1 MRPACSAS
9 QDLKERVRQSSPS
22 TDFVKSG
29 GLFPLLSYARPMP
42 RFGGGEPCAAGAL
55 VRLFS
60 FIRRARI
67 AGLRAGVAVSDREV
81 AVAVV
86 RRTTGR
92 RPVIVN
98 CVSQTAPEG
107 YADVAVERALQGLE
121 LGHTPV
127 SAVIG
132 AGDYQI
138 VQVEAPEVPAAE
150 LRQATR
156 WRLRDQFDF
165 PIDSATIDLFD
176 VPATARRGRART
188 LFAVAAHGGAVENI
202 GSALGRATP
211 GFDVIDIPE
220 LCQRNLSALL
230 PQDHKGIAL
239 LVLREQFA
247 QLVLT
252 RNGLLYLTRRFELGQ
267 RAMSLDSSDAGA
279 TETQIDPTSLAL
291 ELQRSLDY
299 YESHFDQSAIGD
311 LVIAPGGARAAAL
324 ATALSAETG
333 LRVSTLNLSD
343 CMDIADG
350 VTLPEGWLPCMA
362 IGAALRADA
371 AVS

>member
-1 MRPACSAS
+1 MR
-9 QDLKERVRQSSPS
+9 VNG
-22 TDFVKSG
+22 T
-29 GLFPLLSYARPMP
+29 
-42 RFGGGEPCAAGAL
+42 GAL

-60 FIRRARI
+60 FIRRARV

-98 CVSQTAPEG
+98 CVSQSAAEG
-107 YADVAVERALQGLE
+107 YSDAAVERALQGLE
-121 LGHTPV
+121 LGRTPV

-138 VQVEAPEVPAAE
+138 VQVEAPDVPAAE

-156 WRLRDQFDF
+156 WKLRDQFDF
-165 PIDSATIDLFD
+165 PIESATIDLFD
-176 VPATARRGRART
+176 VPATARRGRARM

-202 GSALGRATP
+202 GGALGRATP

-230 PQDHKGIAL
+230 PQDNKGMAL
-239 LVLREQFA
+239 LVLRDQFA

-252 RNGLLYLTRRFELGQ
+252 RNGSLYLTRRFELPQ
-267 RAMSLDSSDAGA
+267 RSAASLDMDATGGDSPIEPA
-279 TETQIDPTSLAL
+279 TLAL

-311 LVIAPGGARAAAL
+311 LVIAPGGPRAAAL

-333 LRVSTLNLSD
+333 LRVSTLDLSECID
-343 CMDIADG
+343 VADG
-350 VTLPEGWLPCMA
+350 VAVPENWLSCMA
-362 IGAALRADA
+362 IGAALRTDA
-371 AVS
+371 AAG

>member
-1 MRPACSAS
+1 MAVACL
-9 QDLKERVRQSSPS
+9 DLEAGAR
-22 TDFVKSG
+22 SG
-29 GLFPLLSYARPMP
+29 GL
-42 RFGGGEPCAAGAL
+42 
-55 VRLFS
+55 VKLFS

-86 RRTTGR
+86 RRPTGR
-92 RPVIVN
+92 RPVIVK
-98 CVSQTAPEG
+98 CVSQVVAEG
-107 YADVAVERALQGLE
+107 YGDVAVERALQDLD
-121 LGHTPV
+121 LGRTPV

-138 VQVEAPEVPAAE
+138 VQVEAPEVPPAE

-165 PIDSATIDLFD
+165 PIESATIDLFD
-176 VPATARRGRART
+176 VPASARRGRARM

-202 GSALGRATP
+202 GNALGRTTP

-220 LCQRNLSALL
+220 LCQRNLAALL
-230 PQDHKGIAL
+230 PQDHKGLAL

-252 RNGLLYLTRRFELGQ
+252 RNGQLYLTRRFELGQ
-267 RAMSLDSSDAGA
+267 RAAAAGTLDYDAGTGA
-279 TETQIDPTSLAL
+279 AQIDPSSLAL

-311 LVIAPGGARAAAL
+311 LVIAPGGERATTLAAS
-324 ATALSAETG
+324 LSAETG

-343 CMDIADG
+343 CIDMADG
-350 VTLPEGWLPCMA
+350 VSVPDGWLPCMA

>member
-1 MRPACSAS
+1 M
-9 QDLKERVRQSSPS
+9 
-22 TDFVKSG
+22 
-29 GLFPLLSYARPMP
+29 
-42 RFGGGEPCAAGAL
+42 
-55 VRLFS
+55 RLFS
-60 FIRRARI
+60 FIRRGRV
-67 AGLRAGVAVSDREV
+67 AGVRAGVAVSDREV

-98 CVSQTAPEG
+98 CVSQAAPEG
-107 YADVAVERALQGLE
+107 YADIAVERALQDLE
-121 LGHTPV
+121 LGRTPV

-176 VPATARRGRART
+176 VPATARRGRARM
-188 LFAVAAHGGAVENI
+188 LFAVAAHGGAVESI
-202 GSALGRATP
+202 GSTMVRATP
-211 GFDVIDIPE
+211 GFDIIDIPE

-230 PQDHKGIAL
+230 PQDHKGMAL

-252 RNGLLYLTRRFELGQ
+252 RNGLLYLTRRFELGK
-267 RAMSLDSSDAGA
+267 RTTVSLEGAEGDTADAQVDA
-279 TETQIDPTSLAL
+279 ASLAL

-299 YESHFDQSAIGD
+299 YESHFDQSAISD
-311 LVIAPGGARAAAL
+311 LVIAPGGARAIAL
-324 ATALSAETG
+324 ATALSTETG
-333 LRVSTLNLSD
+333 LRVSALNLAD
-343 CMDIADG
+343 CLDMASG

-371 AVS
+371 AVN

>member
-1 MRPACSAS
+1 
-9 QDLKERVRQSSPS
+9 
-22 TDFVKSG
+22 
-29 GLFPLLSYARPMP
+29 
-42 RFGGGEPCAAGAL
+42 
-55 VRLFS
+55 
-60 FIRRARI
+60 
-67 AGLRAGVAVSDREV
+67 
-81 AVAVV
+81 
-86 RRTTGR
+86 
-92 RPVIVN
+92 
-98 CVSQTAPEG
+98 
-107 YADVAVERALQGLE
+107 VERALQDLE
-121 LGHTPV
+121 LGRTPV

-176 VPATARRGRART
+176 VPATARRGRARM
-188 LFAVAAHGGAVENI
+188 LFAVAAHGGAVESI
-202 GSALGRATP
+202 GSTMVRATP
-211 GFDVIDIPE
+211 GFDIIDIPE

-230 PQDHKGIAL
+230 PQDHKGMAL

-252 RNGLLYLTRRFELGQ
+252 RNGLLYLTRRFELGK
-267 RAMSLDSSDAGA
+267 RTTVSLEGAEGDTTEAQVDAA
-279 TETQIDPTSLAL
+279 SLAL

-299 YESHFDQSAIGD
+299 YESHFDQSAISD
-311 LVIAPGGARAAAL
+311 LVIAPGGARAIAL
-324 ATALSAETG
+324 ATALSTETG
-333 LRVSTLNLSD
+333 LRVSALNLAD
-343 CMDIADG
+343 CLDMASG

-371 AVS
+371 AVN

>member
-1 MRPACSAS
+1 
-9 QDLKERVRQSSPS
+9 VH
-22 TDFVKSG
+22 G
-29 GLFPLLSYARPMP
+29 I
-42 RFGGGEPCAAGAL
+42 AGA
-55 VRLFS
+55 VVKLFS
-60 FIRRARI
+60 FIRRARV

-98 CVSQTAPEG
+98 CVSQAAAG
-107 YADVAVERALQGLE
+107 YADLAVERALLGLE
-121 LGHTPV
+121 LGRTPV

-165 PIDSATIDLFD
+165 PIESATIDLFD
-176 VPATARRGRART
+176 VPPSSRRGRTRT

-202 GSALGRATP
+202 GSTLTRAAP

-220 LCQRNLSALL
+220 LCQRNLGALL
-230 PQDHKGIAL
+230 PQDNKGLAL

-267 RAMSLDSSDAGA
+267 RSVAAAPDTLDYDVGTGEA
-279 TETQIDPTSLAL
+279 QIDPSTLAL

-311 LVIAPGGARAAAL
+311 LVIAPGGPRATAL
-324 ATALSAETG
+324 AKSLSAETG
-333 LRVSTLNLSD
+333 LRVSTLNVSD
-343 CMDIADG
+343 CMDVADG
-350 VTLPEGWLPCMA
+350 VSVPDGWLSCMA

-371 AVS
+371 AAS

>member
-1 MRPACSAS
+1 MAGPCL
-9 QDLKERVRQSSPS
+9 DLE
-22 TDFVKSG
+22 
-29 GLFPLLSYARPMP
+29 
-42 RFGGGEPCAAGAL
+42 AGARHAGAIVKL
-55 VRLFS
+55 VCC
-60 FIRRARI
+60 IRRPRVT
-67 AGLRAGVAVSDREV
+67 GLRAGVAVSDREV

-98 CVSQTAPEG
+98 CVSQAAADG
-107 YADVAVERALQGLE
+107 YADLAVERALEGLE
-121 LGHTPV
+121 LGRTPV

-176 VPATARRGRART
+176 VPATPRRGRARMM
-188 LFAVAAHGGAVENI
+188 FAVAAHGSAVENI
-202 GSALGRATP
+202 GSALVRATP

-230 PQDHKGIAL
+230 PQDKKGVAL
-239 LVLREQFA
+239 LTLADTFA

-252 RNGLLYLTRRFELGQ
+252 RSGLLYLTRRFEL
-267 RAMSLDSSDAGA
+267 DSA
-279 TETQIDPTSLAL
+279 SLAL

-299 YESHFDQSAIGD
+299 YESHFDQSAISD
-311 LVIAPGGARAAAL
+311 LVIAPGGERATAL
-324 ATALSAETG
+324 AGTLSAETG
-333 LRVSTLNLSD
+333 LRVSTLNLQD
-343 CMDIADG
+343 CMDVADG
-350 VTLPEGWLPCMA
+350 VTVPEGWLPCMA
-362 IGAALRADA
+362 IGAALRAEQQA
-371 AVS
+371 S

>member
-1 MRPACSAS
+1 
-9 QDLKERVRQSSPS
+9 
-22 TDFVKSG
+22 
-29 GLFPLLSYARPMP
+29 
-42 RFGGGEPCAAGAL
+42 

-60 FIRRARI
+60 FIRRGRV
-67 AGLRAGVAVSDREV
+67 AGVRAGVAVSDREV

-98 CVSQTAPEG
+98 CISQAAPEG
-107 YADVAVERALQGLE
+107 YADIAVERALQDLE
-121 LGHTPV
+121 LGRTPV

-176 VPATARRGRART
+176 VPATARRGRARM
-188 LFAVAAHGGAVENI
+188 LFAVAAQGGAVESI
-202 GSALGRATP
+202 GSTMARATP
-211 GFDVIDIPE
+211 AFDVIDIPE

-230 PQDHKGIAL
+230 PQDHKGMAL

-252 RNGLLYLTRRFELGQ
+252 RNGLLYLTRRFELGK
-267 RAMSLDSSDAGA
+267 RTTVSLEGTEGDAVEA
-279 TETQIDPTSLAL
+279 QADAASLAL

-299 YESHFDQSAIGD
+299 YESHFDQSAISD
-311 LVIAPGGARAAAL
+311 LVIAPGGARATAL
-324 ATALSAETG
+324 ASALSTETG
-333 LRVSTLNLSD
+333 LRVSALNLAD
-343 CMDIADG
+343 CLDVANG

-362 IGAALRADA
+362 IGAALRTDA
-371 AVS
+371 AVN

>member
-1 MRPACSAS
+1 M
-9 QDLKERVRQSSPS
+9 RVRQSSAS
-22 TDFVKSG
+22 RDSVKFPAP
-29 GLFPLLSYARPMP
+29 FPLLSYGRPCLDL
-42 RFGGGEPCAAGAL
+42 EAGHGIAGSS
-55 VRLFS
+55 VRMFS
-60 FIRRARI
+60 FIRQARA

-98 CVSQTAPEG
+98 CVSQPAAKG
-107 YADVAVERALQGLE
+107 YDDVAVERALQDLA
-121 LGHTPV
+121 LGRTPV

-132 AGDYQI
+132 AGDYQV
-138 VQVEAPEVPAAE
+138 VQVEAPDVPAAE

-176 VPATARRGRART
+176 VPPTARRGRARM

-202 GSALGRATP
+202 GGALTRVTP
-211 GFDVIDIPE
+211 GFDIIDIPE

-230 PQDHKGIAL
+230 PQDQKGLAL

-252 RNGLLYLTRRFELGQ
+252 RNGLLYLTRRIELGQ
-267 RAMSLDSSDAGA
+267 RSAGA
-279 TETQIDPTSLAL
+279 PLDVDARAGTADPSIDAASLAL

-311 LVIAPGGARAAAL
+311 LVIAPGGPRAVALAAAL
-324 ATALSAETG
+324 SSETG
-333 LRVSTLNLSD
+333 LRVSALNLSD
-343 CMDIADG
+343 CMDMADG
-350 VTLPEGWLPCMA
+350 IAVPDGWLPCMA

-371 AVS
+371 AAG

>member
-1 MRPACSAS
+1 
-9 QDLKERVRQSSPS
+9 
-22 TDFVKSG
+22 
-29 GLFPLLSYARPMP
+29 
-42 RFGGGEPCAAGAL
+42 

-60 FIRRARI
+60 FIRRGRV
-67 AGLRAGVAVSDREV
+67 AGVRAGVAVSDREV

-98 CVSQTAPEG
+98 CVSQAAPEG
-107 YADVAVERALQGLE
+107 YADIAVERALQDLE
-121 LGHTPV
+121 LGRTPV

-176 VPATARRGRART
+176 VPATARRGRARM
-188 LFAVAAHGGAVENI
+188 LFAVAAHGGAVESI
-202 GSALGRATP
+202 GSTMVRATP
-211 GFDVIDIPE
+211 GFDIIDIPE

-230 PQDHKGIAL
+230 PQDHKGMAL

-252 RNGLLYLTRRFELGQ
+252 RNGLLYLTRRFELGK
-267 RAMSLDSSDAGA
+267 RTTVSLEGAEGDTTEAQVDAA
-279 TETQIDPTSLAL
+279 SLAL

-299 YESHFDQSAIGD
+299 YESHFDQSAISD
-311 LVIAPGGARAAAL
+311 LVIAPGGARAIAL
-324 ATALSAETG
+324 ATALSTETG
-333 LRVSTLNLSD
+333 LRVSALNLAD
-343 CMDIADG
+343 CLDMASG

-371 AVS
+371 AVN

>member
-1 MRPACSAS
+1 MAVPCL
-9 QDLKERVRQSSPS
+9 DLEARARR
-22 TDFVKSG
+22 SG
-29 GLFPLLSYARPMP
+29 GL
-42 RFGGGEPCAAGAL
+42 
-55 VRLFS
+55 VKLFS
-60 FIRRARI
+60 FIRRARV

-86 RRTTGR
+86 RRAAGR

-98 CVSQTAPEG
+98 CVSQPADG
-107 YADVAVERALQGLE
+107 YADLAVERALQGLE
-121 LGHTPV
+121 LGRTPV

-176 VPATARRGRART
+176 VPATTRRRARM
-188 LFAVAAHGGAVENI
+188 LFAVAAHGGAIESI
-202 GSALGRATP
+202 GATMTRATQ

-220 LCQRNLSALL
+220 LCQRNLGTLL
-230 PQDHKGIAL
+230 PQDTKGLAL
-239 LVLREQFA
+239 LILREQFA

-252 RNGLLYLTRRFELGQ
+252 RGGLLYLTRRFELGQ
-267 RAMSLDSSDAGA
+267 RASKPDTLDYDVSTGEA
-279 TETQIDPTSLAL
+279 QIDSGSLAL

-311 LVIAPGGARAAAL
+311 LVIAPGGARALAL
-324 ATALSAETG
+324 AKSLSADTG
-333 LRVSTLNLSD
+333 LRISTLNLSD
-343 CMDIADG
+343 CMDVADG
-350 VTLPEGWLPCMA
+350 VTVPEGWLPCMA
-362 IGAALRADA
+362 VGAALRTDA
-371 AVS
+371 AAT

>member
-1 MRPACSAS
+1 MPDPCL
-9 QDLKERVRQSSPS
+9 DLEAVRSKLAGPFVRVFS
-22 TDFVKSG
+22 
-29 GLFPLLSYARPMP
+29 LFKRT
-42 RFGGGEPCAAGAL
+42 R
-55 VRLFS
+55 V
-60 FIRRARI
+60 
-67 AGLRAGVAVSDREV
+67 AGLRAGIAVGDREV

-86 RRTTGR
+86 RKAPGH
-92 RPVIVN
+92 RPVVVN
-98 CVSQTAPEG
+98 CVSEQSAEG
-107 YADVAVERALQGLE
+107 YADAAVERVLHDLE
-121 LGHTPV
+121 LNRTPV

-132 AGDYQI
+132 AGDYQV
-138 VQVEAPEVPAAE
+138 VQVEAPDVPPAE

-176 VPATARRGRART
+176 VPATSRRGRTRM
-188 LFAVAAHGGAVENI
+188 LFAVAARGDAVERI
-202 GSALGRATP
+202 ATVVGRATP

-230 PQDHKGIAL
+230 PQDQKGVAL

-252 RNGLLYLTRRFELGQ
+252 RNGLLYLTRRFELAQ
-267 RAMSLDSSDAGA
+267 RSPGTLDFTDANAGPGEA
-279 TETQIDPTSLAL
+279 HIDPATLAL

-311 LVIAPGGARAAAL
+311 LIIAPGGTRAAAL
-324 ATALSAETG
+324 ATALAAETG
-333 LRVSTLNLSD
+333 LRVSTLSLGD
-343 CMDIADG
+343 CLDMADG
-350 VTLPEGWLPCMA
+350 VAPPEGWLSCMA
-362 IGAALRADA
+362 IGAALRTDA

>member
-1 MRPACSAS
+1 M
-9 QDLKERVRQSSPS
+9 
-22 TDFVKSG
+22 
-29 GLFPLLSYARPMP
+29 
-42 RFGGGEPCAAGAL
+42 
-55 VRLFS
+55 FS

-86 RRTTGR
+86 RRTSGR

-98 CVSQTAPEG
+98 CVSQAAEG
-107 YADVAVERALQGLE
+107 YADGAVERALQE
-121 LGHTPV
+121 LDLGRTPV

-138 VQVEAPEVPAAE
+138 VQVEAPDVPAAE

-165 PIDSATIDLFD
+165 PIESATIDLFD
-176 VPATARRGRART
+176 VPATARRGRARM

-202 GSALGRATP
+202 GGALGRATP

-220 LCQRNLSALL
+220 LCQRNLGALL
-230 PQDHKGIAL
+230 PQDNKGLAL

-252 RNGLLYLTRRFELGQ
+252 RNGQLYLTRRFELGQ
-267 RAMSLDSSDAGA
+267 RAAASPDTLDYDVGTGHAQIDSS
-279 TETQIDPTSLAL
+279 SLAL

-299 YESHFDQSAIGD
+299 YESHFDQSAISD
-311 LVIAPGGARAAAL
+311 LVIAPGGARATAL
-324 ATALSAETG
+324 ATALAAETG

-343 CMDIADG
+343 CVDVADG
-350 VTLPEGWLPCMA
+350 VSVPEGWLPYMA
-362 IGAALRADA
+362 IGAALRADSA
-371 AVS
+371 AS

>member
-1 MRPACSAS
+1 MAVPCL
-9 QDLKERVRQSSPS
+9 DLEAAARC
-22 TDFVKSG
+22 SG
-29 GLFPLLSYARPMP
+29 GL
-42 RFGGGEPCAAGAL
+42 
-55 VRLFS
+55 VKLFS

-86 RRTTGR
+86 RRQAGR
-92 RPVIVN
+92 RPVIVK
-98 CVSQTAPEG
+98 CVSQVAPEG
-107 YADVAVERALQGLE
+107 YADLAVERALQDLD
-121 LGHTPV
+121 LGRTPV

-165 PIDSATIDLFD
+165 PIESATIDLFD
-176 VPATARRGRART
+176 VPATARRGRARM

-202 GSALGRATP
+202 GSTLGRATP

-220 LCQRNLSALL
+220 LCQRNLGTLL
-230 PQDHKGIAL
+230 PQDNKGLAL

-267 RAMSLDSSDAGA
+267 RAATAPGALDYDVGTGEAQIDSS
-279 TETQIDPTSLAL
+279 SLAL

-311 LVIAPGGARAAAL
+311 LVIAPGGERATAL
-324 ATALSAETG
+324 AASLSAETG

-343 CMDIADG
+343 CMDMADG
-350 VTLPEGWLPCMA
+350 VSVPDGWLPCMA

-371 AVS
+371 AAS

>member
-1 MRPACSAS
+1 
-9 QDLKERVRQSSPS
+9 LE
-22 TDFVKSG
+22 
-29 GLFPLLSYARPMP
+29 
-42 RFGGGEPCAAGAL
+42 AAGRHARGRF

-60 FIRRARI
+60 FPRRTRV
-67 AGLRAGVAVSDREV
+67 AGLRAGVAISDREV

-86 RRTTGR
+86 RRTPGR
-92 RPVIVN
+92 RPAIVN
-98 CVSQTAPEG
+98 CVSQAAPDG
-107 YADVAVERALQGLE
+107 YGDVGVERALQALE
-121 LGHTPV
+121 LGATPV

-132 AGDYQI
+132 AGDYQL
-138 VQVEAPEVPAAE
+138 VQVEAPDVPAAE

-176 VPATARRGRART
+176 VPASARRGRARM
-188 LFAVAAHGGAVENI
+188 LFAVAAHGTAVESI
-202 GSALGRATP
+202 GSALTRATP

-239 LVLREQFA
+239 LVLREKFA

-267 RAMSLDSSDAGA
+267 RSVTSLNLADSDTNAEDAP
-279 TETQIDPTSLAL
+279 IDAASLAL

-311 LVIAPGGARAAAL
+311 LVIAPGGPRAEAL
-324 ATALSAETG
+324 ATALAAETG
-333 LRVSTLNLSD
+333 LRIATLNLRECLD
-343 CMDIADG
+343 VADG
-350 VTLPEGWLPCMA
+350 VTVPEGWLPYMA

-371 AVS
+371 AAS

>member
-1 MRPACSAS
+1 
-9 QDLKERVRQSSPS
+9 
-22 TDFVKSG
+22 VK
-29 GLFPLLSYARPMP
+29 
-42 RFGGGEPCAAGAL
+42 
-55 VRLFS
+55 LFS
-60 FIRRARI
+60 FIRRGRVT
-67 AGLRAGVAVSDREV
+67 GLRAGVAVSDREV
-81 AVAVV
+81 AVALV
-86 RRTTGR
+86 RRTAGR

-98 CVSQTAPEG
+98 CVSQAAEG
-107 YADVAVERALQGLE
+107 YADLAIERALQGLE
-121 LGHTPV
+121 LGRTPV

-165 PIDSATIDLFD
+165 PIESATIDLFD
-176 VPATARRGRART
+176 VPASARRGRART
-188 LFAVAAHGGAVENI
+188 LFAVAAHGGAIESI
-202 GSALGRATP
+202 GNTLTRATP

-230 PQDHKGIAL
+230 PQDNKGLAL

-252 RNGLLYLTRRFELGQ
+252 RNGLLYLTRRFELGK
-267 RAMSLDSSDAGA
+267 RSAAATDTLDYDGGTGEAP
-279 TETQIDPTSLAL
+279 IDPASLAL

-311 LVIAPGGARAAAL
+311 LVIAPGGARATAL
-324 ATALSAETG
+324 ATSLAAETG
-333 LRVSTLNLSD
+333 LRVSTLNWSEVLD
-343 CMDIADG
+343 VADG
-350 VTLPEGWLPCMA
+350 VTVPDGWLPCMA
-362 IGAALRADA
+362 VGAALRGEQQA
-371 AVS
+371 S

>member
-1 MRPACSAS
+1 M
-9 QDLKERVRQSSPS
+9 
-22 TDFVKSG
+22 
-29 GLFPLLSYARPMP
+29 
-42 RFGGGEPCAAGAL
+42 
-55 VRLFS
+55 FS

-92 RPVIVN
+92 RPVIVT
-98 CVSQTAPEG
+98 CVSQAAEG
-107 YADVAVERALQGLE
+107 YADGAVERTLQDLD
-121 LGHTPV
+121 LGRTPV

-138 VQVEAPEVPAAE
+138 VQVEAPDVPAAE

-165 PIDSATIDLFD
+165 PIESATIDLFD
-176 VPATARRGRART
+176 VPATARRGRARM
-188 LFAVAAHGGAVENI
+188 LFAVAAHGGAIENI
-202 GSALGRATP
+202 GGTLGRATP

-220 LCQRNLSALL
+220 LCQRNLGALL
-230 PQDHKGIAL
+230 PQDNKGLAL

-252 RNGLLYLTRRFELGQ
+252 RSGQLYLTRRFELGQ
-267 RAMSLDSSDAGA
+267 RAAAKASTLDNDAGTGEA
-279 TETQIDPTSLAL
+279 QIDPSSLAL

-311 LVIAPGGARAAAL
+311 LVIAPGGTRATAL

-343 CMDIADG
+343 CVDVADG
-350 VTLPEGWLPCMA
+350 VSVPDGWLPYMA

-371 AVS
+371 AGS

>member
-1 MRPACSAS
+1 MN
-9 QDLKERVRQSSPS
+9 
-22 TDFVKSG
+22 G
-29 GLFPLLSYARPMP
+29 I
-42 RFGGGEPCAAGAL
+42 AGAL

-60 FIRRARI
+60 FIRRARV

-92 RPVIVN
+92 RPVVVN
-98 CVSQTAPEG
+98 CVSQPAHG
-107 YADVAVERALQGLE
+107 YADAAVERVLQGLE
-121 LGHTPV
+121 LGRTPV

-176 VPATARRGRART
+176 VPPTPRRGRARM
-188 LFAVAAHGGAVENI
+188 LFAVAAHGGAIEHI
-202 GSALGRATP
+202 GGALADATP

-220 LCQRNLSALL
+220 LCQRNLSMLL
-230 PQDHKGIAL
+230 PQDHKGLAL

-267 RAMSLDSSDAGA
+267 RAAGTLDFHANADEAA
-279 TETQIDPTSLAL
+279 IDPTSLAL

-311 LVIAPGGARAAAL
+311 LLIAPGGARASAL
-324 ATALSAETG
+324 AASLSSETG
-333 LRVSTLNLSD
+333 LRVGTLDLGD
-343 CMDIADG
+343 CMDVADG
-350 VTLPEGWLPCMA
+350 VTVPEGWLPYMA
-362 IGAALRADA
+362 IGAALRAE
-371 AVS
+371 AVTS

>member
-1 MRPACSAS
+1 
-9 QDLKERVRQSSPS
+9 
-22 TDFVKSG
+22 VKK
-29 GLFPLLSYARPMP
+29 M
-42 RFGGGEPCAAGAL
+42 
-55 VRLFS
+55 FS

-86 RRTTGR
+86 RRMSGR

-98 CVSQTAPEG
+98 CVSQAAEG
-107 YADVAVERALQGLE
+107 YADGAVERTLQE
-121 LGHTPV
+121 LDLGRTPV

-138 VQVEAPEVPAAE
+138 VQVEAPDVPAAE

-165 PIDSATIDLFD
+165 PIESATIDLFD
-176 VPATARRGRART
+176 VPATARRGRARM

-202 GSALGRATP
+202 GGTLGRATP

-220 LCQRNLSALL
+220 LCQRNLGALL
-230 PQDHKGIAL
+230 PQDNKGLAL
-239 LVLREQFA
+239 LVLRKQFA

-252 RNGLLYLTRRFELGQ
+252 RNGQLYLTRRFELGQ
-267 RAMSLDSSDAGA
+267 RAPASPDTLDYDVATGQAQIDSS
-279 TETQIDPTSLAL
+279 SLAL

-311 LVIAPGGARAAAL
+311 LVIAPGGARASAL

-333 LRVSTLNLSD
+333 LRVSTLNLAD
-343 CMDIADG
+343 CVDVADG
-350 VTLPEGWLPCMA
+350 VSVPEGWLPYMA

-371 AVS
+371 AAS

>member
-1 MRPACSAS
+1 M
-9 QDLKERVRQSSPS
+9 
-22 TDFVKSG
+22 
-29 GLFPLLSYARPMP
+29 
-42 RFGGGEPCAAGAL
+42 
-55 VRLFS
+55 FS
-60 FIRRARI
+60 FIRRGRVT
-67 AGLRAGVAVSDREV
+67 GLRAGVAVSDREV

-86 RRTTGR
+86 RRAAGR

-98 CVSQTAPEG
+98 CVSQPAAEG
-107 YADVAVERALQGLE
+107 YPDLAVERALQDLE
-121 LGHTPV
+121 LGRTPV

-138 VQVEAPEVPAAE
+138 VQVEAPDVPAAE

-165 PIDSATIDLFD
+165 PIDSATIDLFE

-188 LFAVAAHGGAVENI
+188 LFAVAAHGGAVESI
-202 GSALGRATP
+202 GGALTRATP
-211 GFDVIDIPE
+211 CFDVIDIPE

-230 PQDHKGIAL
+230 PQDQKGLAL

-267 RAMSLDSSDAGA
+267 RTTGALLDAEGSTGEAP
-279 TETQIDPTSLAL
+279 IDSASLAL

-311 LVIAPGGARAAAL
+311 LVIAPGGPRAAAL
-324 ATALSAETG
+324 ATALSSETG
-333 LRVSTLNLSD
+333 LRVSALNLSD

-350 VTLPEGWLPCMA
+350 VNVPDGWLSCMA
-362 IGAALRADA
+362 IGAALRAEQQA
-371 AVS
+371 S